1 VCRPGN
7 RCFPDWKGF
16 LFVTLAAPRP
26 IRLVT
31 FDLYDTLIELAPQ
44 RWERL
49 GFALDK
55 LGVAHDIEA
64 LRISDVH
71 AEDYYTRENAK
82 TPIRD
87 LPKDE
92 QEAFRIEYMR
102 QWLEAAGISADFE
115 LAKAA
120 RHGYRAELDV
130 APQFSSYL
138 PYSDVVESAQRL
150 REAGV
155 KRAIISNADADVTAF
170 VTHLAIAH
178 EMDLIVTS
186 AVVGYEKPDIRTF
199 QAAFEPLGIDPAE
212 ALHIGDQ
219 PRSDVVGALNAGMRA
234 ALIDRYARHDQA
246 NHEVPVMRDFDT
258 LVNYVIENNT
268 AAGYLPEVS
277 AV

>member
-1 VCRPGN
+1 MT
-7 RCFPDWKGF
+7 FD
-16 LFVTLAAPRP
+16 APRP

-31 FDLYDTLIELAPQ
+31 FDLYDTLVELAPQ

-49 GFALDK
+49 AAVLDR
-55 LGVAHDIEA
+55 LGVPADVAA
-64 LRISDVH
+64 LRDADVL
-71 AEDYYTRENAK
+71 AEDFYTEENAK

-87 LPKDE
+87 RSIDE
-92 QEAFRIEYMR
+92 QEVFRVEIMR
-102 QWLEAAGISADFE
+102 RWLEAAGIEADDE
-115 LAKAA
+115 LARAA
-120 RHGYRAELDV
+120 RRGYRAEFDV
-130 APQFSSYL
+130 TPQFSSYV
-138 PYSDVVESAQRL
+138 PFPDVVEAAQRL

-199 QAAFEPLGIDPAE
+199 RAAFEPLGIDPAE

-234 ALIDRYARHDQA
+234 ALIDRYARHDPA
-246 NHEVPVMRDFDT
+246 NHDVPVMRDFDE
-258 LVNYVIENNT
+258 LVNYVLDANA
-268 AAGYLPEVS
+268 AAGYDGALPEES
-277 AV
+277 FA

>member
-1 VCRPGN
+1 M
-7 RCFPDWKGF
+7 
-16 LFVTLAAPRP
+16 TLAAPRP

-31 FDLYDTLIELAPQ
+31 FDLYDTLVELAPQ

-49 GFALDK
+49 ATALTRI
-55 LGVAHDIEA
+55 GINPDIVA
-64 LRISDVH
+64 LRDADVI
-71 AEDYYTRENAK
+71 AEDFYTAENAK
-82 TPIRD
+82 VPIRD
-87 LPKDE
+87 LPVDD
-92 QEAFRIEYMR
+92 QEAFRVEFMR
-102 QWLEAAGISADFE
+102 VWLNAAGIDADLE
-115 LAKAA
+115 LARAA
-120 RHGYRAELDV
+120 RAGYRAELDV
-130 APQFSSYL
+130 TPGYSNYV
-138 PYSDVVESAQRL
+138 PYADVVESAQRL

-155 KRAIISNADADVTAF
+155 KRAIISNADADVTEF

-246 NHEVPVMRDFDT
+246 SHQVPVMRDFDE
-258 LVNYVIENNT
+258 LVSYVLDVNA
-268 AAGYLPEVS
+268 AAGFDGALPEES
-277 AV
+277 FA